1 MEEEVVRQETG
12 ETTCADQS
20 QTQSQTSSDDG
31 ELNPMLM
38 CMSQM
43 MQQQQMNL
51 ANILA
56 LFLTHDEKNISQI
69 LSEVK
74 QSVDNNSRCLL
85 KLNETVQNAAK
96 KS

>member
-1 MEEEVVRQETG
+1 MEEEIIRQEQSENQS
-12 ETTCADQS
+12 ETS
-20 QTQSQTSSDDG
+20 
-31 ELNPMLM
+31 EFNPMLM

-56 LFLTHDEKNISQI
+56 LFLTHDEKYISQI

-74 QSVDNNSRCLL
+74 QSIDNNS
-85 KLNETVQNAAK
+85 
-96 KS
+96 

>member
-1 MEEEVVRQETG
+1 MEEEFVPNEIQNEIQN
-12 ETTCADQS
+12 E
-20 QTQSQTSSDDG
+20 TQSNNSDDS

-56 LFLTHDEKNISQI
+56 LFLTHDEKNVSHI
-69 LSEVK
+69 LSDIK
-74 QSVDNNSRCLL
+74 QSIDNNSRCLL
-85 KLNETVQNAAK
+85 KLNETILTVANK
-96 KS
+96 VN